1 MEPKHKALPVGF
13 RFRPTDCEI
22 SKYFLTRK
30 ALEQRMRGPNVPE
43 ECHDIFSRRPRDLPG
58 YPRETHWYFYCR
70 KLDGQVTYN
79 SHSIW
84 KQIGEETGVLDPKN
98 NDALVGIKRPF
109 TFVDHKEEPD
119 DILLSDED
127 EPPQYNWFMDEFSLP
142 LTISETDWV
151 VCHVF
156 RKNNEPESE
165 EEGENEEKE
174 TVKAESLD
182 LLMEKDG
189 NVLPPSPS
197 PP

>member
-30 ALEQRMRGPNVPE
+30 ALEQRMRAPNVPE

-70 KLDGQVTYN
+70 KLNGQVTFN
-79 SHSIW
+79 PHSIW

-98 NDALVGIKRPF
+98 NDTLVGIKRPF
-109 TFVDHKEEPD
+109 TFVDHEEPD
-119 DILLSDED
+119 DILLSDKD
-127 EPPQYNWFMDEFSLP
+127 ESPQYNWFMDVFSLP

-151 VCHVF
+151 LCHVF

-174 TVKAESLD
+174 TVDAESLD
-182 LLMEKDG
+182 LLIEKDG
-189 NVLPPSPS
+189 NILPPSPS